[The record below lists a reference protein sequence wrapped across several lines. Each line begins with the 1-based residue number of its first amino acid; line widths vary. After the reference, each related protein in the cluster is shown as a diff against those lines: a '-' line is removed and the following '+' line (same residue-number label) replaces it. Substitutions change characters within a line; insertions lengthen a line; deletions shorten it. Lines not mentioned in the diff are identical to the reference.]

1 LRWNTK
7 IYNSEAKLKT
17 MTKMNRKIFLLAIEI
32 NLVSFRTE
40 VKSDLHGNNVKVNIA
55 TEYTHRERELSR

>member
-1 LRWNTK
+1 
-7 IYNSEAKLKT
+7 